1 MTTSRRTFMRNS
13 AITTA
18 GLVLRNTTRAYPMM
32 GQAASSENGPLV
44 GIQIDSHSL
53 FDEGINKV
61 LDVLQ
66 EQGQVNTLFLA
77 VFTFDTA
84 TGGRSSPYP
93 GHGNRDAGQV
103 FHGGNFATPHEQY
116 YRNTVLKD
124 VKAPEFKNR
133 DVLAE
138 VIPETRK
145 RGMKVYAWDYNVF
158 RRDTPNIEQLEE
170 EDVDGNKANTL
181 CAFNPNYRNFIT
193 GLVEDQFRSYDLDGA
208 MWGDEHQG
216 PFDNAIDATIQ
227 RMTVTCFCK
236 YHCDEARKRGID
248 PDRAREGYRKLIA
261 LVAQDKQGVKPS
273 DGYFVSFWRLCVEYP
288 ELLSWEKLW
297 NDGKYSTFKAFY
309 DTAKKV
315 RDSAQI
321 GFHIWHTA
329 SFSPFFRAEQKF
341 AEFATYADFLKPV
354 LYNEC
359 AGNRDANF
367 LNNMHKSIFGDLPV
381 DELYQM
387 QNEMLGYAEKPLPD
401 VIQEGFSS
409 DYVFRETKRT
419 LDDVQGK
426 CKVYPGIGVDIP
438 NKFGSTPER
447 VYDAT
452 LAAFHA
458 GSQGVIFSREYAEMH
473 IENLAAGGR
482 AIQKIRSR

>member
-1 MTTSRRTFMRNS
+1 
-13 AITTA
+13 
-18 GLVLRNTTRAYPMM
+18 M
-32 GQAASSENGPLV
+32 GQDPRSESSPLV

-53 FDEGINKV
+53 FDEGIDRV
-61 LDVLQ
+61 LDILQ

-93 GHGNRDAGQV
+93 GHGNQDAGKI
-103 FHGGNFATPHEQY
+103 FHGGNFATPHEKY

-124 VKAPEFKNR
+124 VKAPEYKDR
-133 DVLAE
+133 DILAE

-158 RRDTPNIEQLEE
+158 RRDTPDIEQLEE

-181 CAFNPNYRNFIT
+181 CALNPNYRNFIT
-193 GLVEDQFRSYDLDGA
+193 GLVEDQCSSYDIDGV

-248 PDRAREGYRKLIA
+248 PDRAKEGYRKLIA
-261 LVAQDKQGVKPS
+261 LVAQDKQGVRPS

-297 NDGKYSTFKAFY
+297 NDGKYGTFKTIY
-309 DTAKKV
+309 DTAKKARQSTQV
-315 RDSAQI
+315 

-341 AEFATYADFLKPV
+341 SEFATYADFLKPV

-359 AGNRDANF
+359 AGTRDANF
-367 LNNMHKSIFGDLPV
+367 LRNMHNSILGDLPV
-381 DELYQM
+381 DELYHM
-387 QNEMLGYAEKPLPD
+387 QNELLGYDEKPLED
-401 VIQEGFSS
+401 VMKEGFSA

-419 LDDVQGK
+419 LDAVEGK
-426 CKVYPGIGVDIP
+426 CRVYSGIGVDIP
-438 NKFGSTPER
+438 NKYGSTPER

-452 LAAFHA
+452 LAAFRA
-458 GSQGVIFSREYAEMH
+458 GAQGVVFSREYAEMH
-473 IENLAAGGR
+473 LENLAGGGR